1 MKETKAQLKRYQAL
15 MKNSLDG
22 VHILDIYGDIVEA
35 NDAFCDMLGYTQE
48 EAGKLNIA
56 DWDAQWPKDE
66 LLEKLKNFVGESARF
81 ETIHRRKDGK
91 LIEVEISVTSVD
103 LDGQYYFFA
112 SSRDITERKA
122 AKAKIQRYT
131 QLYAALS
138 QCNKAILH
146 CASEAELFHQIC
158 RIAVESGGMKTAWVG
173 LVETGTLMLRPV
185 ASFGDDTGY
194 LEDLNISVDVNS
206 LFGHGPAGTATR
218 ENRLYWCQDYMGDPS
233 SVPWHQRAKHA
244 GLAAS
249 ASLPLHRNGVVIGA
263 FTLFSGV
270 INSFDE
276 ALRDLLMEM
285 AENISFALDNFE
297 HESQRKRAEEEISY
311 KNTILQTQQ
320 ETSLDALLIVDEN
333 QRIISYNRQF
343 LLMWRLQ
350 SLDADEHER
359 VIQLIVGQ
367 ARNPEEHLAGV
378 RHMFENHELKS
389 RAEIRLKDGRII
401 DRYSAP
407 IKGENGRYYGRV
419 SYFRDI
425 TESRQAEQKLI
436 DSEQRFR
443 GLVEQSLAGIYII
456 QDNKLAYVNPRTV
469 QILGHGSTD
478 ELAGSQLLQ
487 FITEADR
494 GKVAESMRRLY
505 DKEAANLAL
514 EFEVLRKDGV
524 TVTVGAN
531 ASLATYHDLP
541 AILGLIQDI
550 SEKKRDAERIQNY
563 IAQFKA
569 AFLSTVQLATSLSE
583 MRDPYTAGHERRVS
597 EIAVAVATE
606 LGLDEQRIEGVKV
619 AGYLHDIG
627 KISIPAEMLVKPGR
641 LNATEYALVQGH
653 AQASYDV
660 LKIVPFPWPVAT
672 IALQHHER
680 IDGSGYPNRLK
691 GDEIIL
697 ESRSWQWPTW
707 SRRWP
712 RIVPTGPGLAST
724 RRWPRSNAAAEP
736 ATTRSSSMPA
746 CACSANKA
754 MCCHLI
760 KDAAGVETPP
770 PRDAHR
776 IWVDSIIL

>member
-1 MKETKAQLKRYQAL
+1 MTEPQAQLKRYQTL
-15 MKNSLDG
+15 MKNGLDG
-22 VHILDIYGDIVEA
+22 VHILDIHGDIIEA
-35 NDAFCDMLGYTQE
+35 NDAFCDMLGYTRE

-56 DWDAQWPKDE
+56 DWDAQWSKEE
-66 LLEKLKNFVGESARF
+66 LLVKLRNFAGESARF
-81 ETIHRRKDGK
+81 ETVHRCKDGK
-91 LIEVEISVTSVD
+91 LIDVEISVTSVD
-103 LDGQYYFFA
+103 LDGEYYFFA
-112 SSRDITERKA
+112 SSRDITEHKA

-146 CASEAELFHQIC
+146 CASEAELFQQIC
-158 RIAVESGGMKTAWVG
+158 RVAVQFGGMKMAWVG

-185 ASFGDDTGY
+185 ASFGDDAGY
-194 LEDLNISVDVNS
+194 LQDLNISVDATS
-206 LFGHGPAGTATR
+206 PFGHGPTGTATR
-218 ENRLYWCQDYMGDPS
+218 ENRLYWCQDYMGDPTT
-233 SVPWHQRAKHA
+233 VPWHERATHA

-270 INSFDE
+270 INPFDE

-285 AENISFALDNFE
+285 AADISFALDNFE
-297 HESQRKRAEEEISY
+297 RESQRKRAEEEISY
-311 KNTILQTQQ
+311 KSTILQTQQ

-333 QRIISYNRQF
+333 QRVISCNRQF

-350 SLDADEHER
+350 SLGADDHER

-367 ARNPEEHLAGV
+367 ATNPLEHLAGV
-378 RHMFENHELKS
+378 RRMFENHELKS

-407 IKGENGRYYGRV
+407 IKGEDGRYYGRV

-443 GLVEQSLAGIYII
+443 SLVEQSLAGIYII
-456 QDNKLAYVNPRTV
+456 QDGKLAYVNPHTAE
-469 QILGHGSTD
+469 IFGHGSAH
-478 ELAGSQLLQ
+478 ELVGQDLMQLV
-487 FITEADR
+487 TAPDR
-494 GKVAESMRRLY
+494 GKVAEKMRQLH
-505 DKEAANLAL
+505 DKEAASVTL
-514 EFEVLRKDGV
+514 EFGGLRKDGI

-531 ASLATYHDLP
+531 ASLATYHDRP

-550 SEKKRDAERIQNY
+550 SEKKRDEERILKYVDQL
-563 IAQFKA
+563 KT

-597 EIAVAVATE
+597 GIAVAIATE
-606 LGLDEQRIEGVKV
+606 LGLDEQRIEGIKV

-627 KISIPAEMLVKPGR
+627 KISIPAEILVKPGR

-653 AQASYDV
+653 AQASHEV
-660 LKIVPFPWPVAT
+660 LKIVPFPWPVAA

-680 IDGSGYPNRLK
+680 MDGSGYPNKLK
-691 GDEIIL
+691 GEAIML
-697 ESRSWQWPTW
+697 ESRIMAVADVVEAMASHRPY
-707 SRRWP
+707 R
-712 RIVPTGPGLAST
+712 PGLGIDTAL
-724 RRWPRSNAAAEP
+724 AEIERGRGTAYDPVVADACLRLFREQGYVLP
-736 ATTRSSSMPA
+736 AY
-746 CACSANKA
+746 
-754 MCCHLI
+754 
-760 KDAAGVETPP
+760 
-770 PRDAHR
+770 
-776 IWVDSIIL
+776 

>member
-15 MKNSLDG
+15 MKNSIDS
-22 VHILDIYGDIVEA
+22 VHILDVRGDMVEA

-48 EAGKLNIA
+48 EASKLNIA
-56 DWDAQWPKDE
+56 DWDAQWSKHE
-66 LLEKLKNFVGESARF
+66 LLEVLKNSAGESARL

-91 LIEVEISVTSVD
+91 LIDVEISITGVD
-103 LDGQYYFFA
+103 LDGRTYFFA
-112 SSRDITERKA
+112 SGHDITGRKA
-122 AKAKIQRYT
+122 AEAKIQRYI

-138 QCNKAILH
+138 QCNKAIVH
-146 CASEAELFHQIC
+146 CASEDELFHQIC
-158 RIAVESGGMKTAWVG
+158 RIAVESGGMKMAWVG

-185 ASFGDDTGY
+185 ASFGDAAGY
-194 LEDLNISVDVNS
+194 LKDLNISVDANS
-206 LFGHGPAGTATR
+206 PFGQGPTGTAIR

-233 SVPWHQRAKHA
+233 TVPWHQRATDA

-270 INSFDE
+270 INPFDE
-276 ALRDLLMEM
+276 ALRDLLVEM
-285 AENISFALDNFE
+285 ATDISFALDNFE
-297 HESQRKRAEEEISY
+297 HQLQRKRNEQEIIF

-333 QRIISYNRQF
+333 QQIISYNQKF
-343 LLMWRLQ
+343 AAMWRLPPQ
-350 SLDADEHER
+350 SLGADAHEQ
-359 VIQLIVGQ
+359 VIQLIAGQ
-367 ARNPEEHLAGV
+367 AINPEAHLAGV

-389 RAEIRLKDGRII
+389 RVEIKLKDGRII

-407 IKGENGRYYGRV
+407 INGKDGRYYGRV

-425 TESRQAEQKLI
+425 TESKQAEQKLI

-443 GLVEQSLAGIYII
+443 GLVEQSLAGIYIV
-456 QDNKLAYVNPRTV
+456 QDGRLAYVNPRTV

-494 GKVAESMRRLY
+494 GKVVESMRRLY
-505 DKEAANLAL
+505 DKEVANLAL
-514 EFEVLRKDGV
+514 EFEVVRKDGV

-550 SEKKRDAERIQNY
+550 SEKKRDEERILQYVN
-563 IAQFKA
+563 QLKT

-597 EIAVAVATE
+597 GIAVAIATE
-606 LGLDEQRIEGVKV
+606 LGLDEQRIEGIRV

-627 KISIPAEMLVKPGR
+627 KISIPAEILVKPGR

-653 AQASYDV
+653 AQASHEV
-660 LKIVPFPWPVAT
+660 LKVVPFPWPVAT

-680 IDGSGYPNRLK
+680 MDGSGYPNKLK
-691 GDEIIL
+691 GDEIML
-697 ESRSWQWPTW
+697 ESRIMAVADVVEAMASHRPY
-707 SRRWP
+707 R
-712 RIVPTGPGLAST
+712 PGLGIDMALAEIERGSGASYD
-724 RRWPRSNAAAEP
+724 PVVAG
-736 ATTRSSSMPA
+736 A
-746 CACSANKA
+746 C
-754 MCCHLI
+754 LRLFREQ
-760 KDAAGVETPP
+760 GYELPP
-770 PRDAHR
+770 Y
-776 IWVDSIIL
+776 